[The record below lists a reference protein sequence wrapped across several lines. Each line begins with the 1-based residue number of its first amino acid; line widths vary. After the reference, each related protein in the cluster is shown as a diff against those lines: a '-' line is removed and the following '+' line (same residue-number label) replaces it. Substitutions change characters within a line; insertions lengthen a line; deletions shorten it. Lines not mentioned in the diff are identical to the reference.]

1 MIMFVVGLFIGA
13 VITVFA
19 ISITSVARD
28 EEKEGG
34 EKDEQH

>member
-1 MIMFVVGLFIGA
+1 MIMFVIGLFIGA
-13 VITVFA
+13 VVATFA

>member
-19 ISITSVARD
+19 ISVTSVARD

>member
-1 MIMFVVGLFIGA
+1 MIQFIIGLFIGA

-19 ISITSVARD
+19 IAVTSVARED
-28 EEKEGG
+28 REEGG

>member
-1 MIMFVVGLFIGA
+1 MIMFVIGLFIGA